1 MSGKYTK
8 RQQALI
14 DGVEYALD
22 CGLAPAPGAVEA
34 YHSLTDGRTIG
45 KGKGEGHEKFQ
56 TG

>member
-22 CGLAPAPGAVEA
+22 CGLDPDPEDVEE
-34 YHSLTDGRTIG
+34 YHRLTDGRNAG
-45 KGKGEGHEKFQ
+45 KREKDG
-56 TG
+56 TGRGNGG

>member
-22 CGLAPAPGAVEA
+22 CGLDPDPEDVEE
-34 YHSLTDGRTIG
+34 YHRLTDGRNIG

>member
-22 CGLAPAPGAVEA
+22 CGLDPDPEDVEE
-34 YHSLTDGRTIG
+34 YHRLTDGRNIG
-45 KGKGEGHEKFQ
+45 KGKGEGHEKF
-56 TG
+56 